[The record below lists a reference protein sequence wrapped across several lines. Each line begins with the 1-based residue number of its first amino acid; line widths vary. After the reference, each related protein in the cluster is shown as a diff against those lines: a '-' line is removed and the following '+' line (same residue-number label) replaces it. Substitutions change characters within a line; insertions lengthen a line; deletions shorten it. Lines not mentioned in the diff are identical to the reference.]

1 VRRLPASLAREV
13 GGRDSITIRA
23 SRIDDTE
30 RLEWLAELAGR
41 ALPSSPLLVAESGRD
56 LIAAISIATGDVVT
70 DPFRVTTDLVELL
83 RLRADQLHQ
92 FAA

>member
-1 VRRLPASLAREV
+1 LPASLAREV

-23 SRIDDTE
+23 SRTDDSE
-30 RLEWLAELAGR
+30 RLERLADLAGR
-41 ALPSSPLLVAESGRD
+41 ALPSAPLLVAESGHD
-56 LIAAISIATGDVVT
+56 LVAALSAATGDVVT

-92 FAA
+92 LAA